1 MRPHEFAVKNTI
13 EEENKKPR
21 MYLWKTLNVQEQW
34 KMRHTRK
41 LRMCS
46 VAELV
51 KKCLCDFQIRTLSSK
66 LVSRDSPERMPA
78 CMHLFSSPE
87 RQKC

>member
-1 MRPHEFAVKNTI
+1 MRPHQFAVKNTI

-21 MYLWKTLNVQEQW
+21 MYPWKTLNMQEQW
-34 KMRHTRK
+34 KMRNTRK

-51 KKCLCDFQIRTLSSK
+51 KSASVNFRYEL
-66 LVSRDSPERMPA
+66 
-78 CMHLFSSPE
+78 
-87 RQKC
+87 